1 MPSTAESVLL
11 TRILHPDGIE
21 GDHRITP
28 SRGHCTEGLL
38 REFSMKNRSLVV
50 AALVLFGT
58 GCGTI
63 NTTFR
68 GDQLAADKL
77 NRHGTYCSE
86 VPRPYSG
93 VSYNACLFHA
103 EPRTFHPPLLNHDWI
118 PLLVMDAVV
127 SAVADTLLLPYTVI
141 RQMDQGSISIQV
153 ESRTAAP

>member
-1 MPSTAESVLL
+1 MKRKVLVA
-11 TRILHPDGIE
+11 
-21 GDHRITP
+21 
-28 SRGHCTEGLL
+28 CLL
-38 REFSMKNRSLVV
+38 
-50 AALVLFGT
+50 AVLGT

-77 NRHGTYCSE
+77 NRHGSYCSE

-103 EPRTFHPPLLNHDWI
+103 EPRTHPPLFNHDWI
-118 PLLVMDAVV
+118 PLLVMDAVA

-141 RQMDQGSISIQV
+141 RQMEQGSIQV
-153 ESRTAAP
+153 D